1 MIHMMLS
8 HNLLNTAL
16 EKAVEGGDLLGNE
29 AVLLEVLIDDSPRI
43 LIFYLALQNLPFG
56 VLHHI

>member
-8 HNLLNTAL
+8 HDLLDTAL
-16 EKAVEGGDLLGNE
+16 EEAVEGGDLLGNE
-29 AVLLEVLIDDSPRI
+29 TVLLEVLIDDGPSI
-43 LIFYLALQNLPFG
+43 LVFYLALQNLPFG